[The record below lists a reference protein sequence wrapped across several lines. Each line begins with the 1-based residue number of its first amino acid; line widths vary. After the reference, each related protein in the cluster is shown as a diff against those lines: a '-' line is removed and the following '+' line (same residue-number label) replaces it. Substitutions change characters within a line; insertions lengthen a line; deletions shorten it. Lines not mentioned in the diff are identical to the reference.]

1 MSINFLGDNST
12 TIALGAK
19 VKDIKFKY
27 TNGKE
32 ATIAEGEKAN
42 LEGEAYE
49 AYVTYNNG
57 VVKAFTVSAGF
68 VFPKN
73 ALATVECKPPSVKT
87 WEQGSM
93 FLMLENTNNIHS
105 LDCADYHFRDQ
116 REGCWR

>member
-73 ALATVECKPPSVKT
+73 ALATVEFSIAQTTISVISEKGVGG
-87 WEQGSM
+87 ELKLVAGV
-93 FLMLENTNNIHS
+93 
-105 LDCADYHFRDQ
+105 
-116 REGCWR
+116 